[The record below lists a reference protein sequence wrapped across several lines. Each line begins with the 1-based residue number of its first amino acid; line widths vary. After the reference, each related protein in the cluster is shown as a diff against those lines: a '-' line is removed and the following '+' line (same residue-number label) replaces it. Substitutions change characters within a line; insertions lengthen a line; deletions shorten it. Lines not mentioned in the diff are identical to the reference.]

1 MNSSTEIDSDRHIS
15 VIDWNKLNWKIQS
28 YDIYSYKRTKC
39 CEKFNVERYIFV
51 FHCKNLLMP
60 TTCAITFRLLCAI
73 TFRVLYT
80 ANSDRILRVN
90 CGKFHWA
97 KVITCVG
104 WYTVQRQKQRLRPD
118 GFVAFFSSYIKRFFR
133 LCNFPDKWG
142 GISLPHGKLST
153 LCWSSRINWPLF
165 LPVRKTKLNWLVWS
179 SQSYFT
185 QYIRILL
192 KFSMNRICFS
202 GQFLPARKTELNW
215 LVWSSQSS
223 FTQYIRFLLEFSRN
237 RMCFPGQLRFNC
249 FTSDFAD
256 SSATKERQ
264 VKFYFI
270 QNEQHRCLSYNKRQ
284 MNNKLEQK
292 KKKCQKDSNDRPHQ
306 LVLIEG
312 ISCSTAQTKDTWG
325 SANRQF
331 NSRLQIHTH
340 VSITKTWQ
348 VIFPFNL
355 NSVELL

>member
-185 QYIRILL
+185 QYIR
-192 KFSMNRICFS
+192 
-202 GQFLPARKTELNW
+202 
-215 LVWSSQSS
+215 
-223 FTQYIRFLLEFSRN
+223 FLLEFSRN

-292 KKKCQKDSNDRPHQ
+292 KRNARKIATTGHINLFSSKGFRAALHKLKIHGGQLIGSLIAGYRFTLMSALLKHDR
-306 LVLIEG
+306 
-312 ISCSTAQTKDTWG
+312 
-325 SANRQF
+325 
-331 NSRLQIHTH
+331 
-340 VSITKTWQ
+340 
-348 VIFPFNL
+348 
-355 NSVELL
+355 